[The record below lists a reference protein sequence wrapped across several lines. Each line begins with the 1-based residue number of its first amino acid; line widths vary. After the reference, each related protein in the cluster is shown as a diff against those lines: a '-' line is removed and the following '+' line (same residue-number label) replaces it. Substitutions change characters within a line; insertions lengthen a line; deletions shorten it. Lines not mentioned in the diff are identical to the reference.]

1 MATSRA
7 IPAAALSAA
16 LFLGPAAARAGHH
29 HGHSDG
35 PTVTTNGRDLH
46 SCSDL
51 TIEFDD
57 RPAERSEENLTIP
70 VETGKPLQVEA
81 AENSGVDVRGS
92 DRSDFRVTLCK
103 GAEAQSDLAAI
114 RFSRSGGTL
123 SVEGPA
129 SLNWVGYLLI
139 EAPRSAGIEVSSGNG
154 PVSVNGLSGHVVLRS
169 ENGPISIER
178 SSGDIDARAE
188 NGPIAVE
195 GDAGRLRLATQN
207 GPIAV
212 ALSGSSWKGAGLD
225 ARAVN
230 GPVSLAVPDGYK
242 SGTLIETRGRSPFA
256 CRGGACSAVRR
267 TWDDEHKRL
276 ELGDGPV
283 VVRLSTDNGP
293 VSIHTGASTLDEA
306 DED

>member
-1 MATSRA
+1 MATLRA

-29 HGHSDG
+29 HHSDG
-35 PTVTTNGRDLH
+35 FSVTTGDREPGSCKDLKM
-46 SCSDL
+46 
-51 TIEFDD
+51 EYDD
-57 RPAERSEENLTIP
+57 QPAERAEASQTIP
-70 VETGKPLQVEA
+70 VDAGKPLRVEA
-81 AENSGVDVRGS
+81 AQNSGVWVRGS
-92 DRSDFRVTLCK
+92 DRRDFQVLLCK
-103 GAEAQSDLAAI
+103 GAERTADLDAI
-114 RFSRSGGTL
+114 RFSQEGGVLT
-123 SVEGPA
+123 VDGP
-129 SLNWVGYLLI
+129 SSSNWVGYLLI
-139 EAPRSAGIEVSSGNG
+139 ESPRNAGIEVSAGNG
-154 PVSVNGLSGHVVLRS
+154 PVSVKGLSGHVVLRS
-169 ENGPISIER
+169 ENGPIAIER
-178 SSGDIDARAE
+178 SSGDIDARAQ

-195 GDAGRLRLATQN
+195 ADGGRVRVATQN
-207 GPIAV
+207 GPISV
-212 ALSGSSWKGAGLD
+212 ALSGSTWQGGGLD

-256 CRGGACSAVRR
+256 CHGDACAAVRR

-293 VSIHTGASTLDEA
+293 VSIRTGASTLADA

>member
-1 MATSRA
+1 MKA
-7 IPAAALSAA
+7 
-16 LFLGPAAARAGHH
+16 
-29 HGHSDG
+29 
-35 PTVTTNGRDLH
+35 DL
-46 SCSDL
+46 D
-51 TIEFDD
+51 
-57 RPAERSEENLTIP
+57 
-70 VETGKPLQVEA
+70 
-81 AENSGVDVRGS
+81 
-92 DRSDFRVTLCK
+92 
-103 GAEAQSDLAAI
+103 AI
-114 RFSRSGGTL
+114 RFSQNGDTL
-123 SVEGPA
+123 TVDGPG
-129 SLNWVGYLLI
+129 SRDWVGYLFI
-139 EAPRSAGIEVSSGNG
+139 EAPRSAGIEVSTGNG

-178 SSGDIDARAE
+178 SSGDIDASAQ
-188 NGPIAVE
+188 NGPISVE
-195 GDAGRLRLATQN
+195 GDAGRLRVATQN

-212 ALSGSSWKGAGLD
+212 ALSGSAWKGAGLD

-256 CRGGACSAVRR
+256 CHGGACSAVRR

-293 VSIHTGASTLDEA
+293 VSIHTGASTLDA